1 MAEHKV
7 VYRRGAK
14 GEWVG
19 SVEGVRRCRGRGRTL
34 RQARRQL
41 RAALAHVVEDPHAID
56 FVEDVRLPPPA
67 RRLILLHWAA
77 RRRLDKERA
86 RADEAARVA
95 LQALLDIKLNAKD
108 AGDLLGL
115 PPLKL
120 QKLRG
125 TQRVARGD
133 APRRSAEAGA

>member
-7 VYRRGAK
+7 VYRRGTN
-14 GEWVG
+14 GEWVA
-19 SVEGVRRCRGRGRTL
+19 SVEGVWRGRGRGRTL

-41 RAALAHVVEDPHAID
+41 RLALARVMEDAYQID

-67 RRLILLHWAA
+67 RRLIVLHWAA
-77 RRRLDKERA
+77 RRRLEKEQA
-86 RADEAARVA
+86 RADQATRAALEAILAVA
-95 LQALLDIKLNAKD
+95 VSPKD
-108 AGDLLGL
+108 AADLLGL

-125 TQRVARGD
+125 GARR
-133 APRRSAEAGA
+133 AAS

>member
-7 VYRRGAK
+7 VYRRSTK
-14 GEWVG
+14 GEWVA

-34 RQARRQL
+34 RQARQRL
-41 RAALAHVVEDPHAID
+41 RLALAQKMEDAYQID

-67 RRLILLHWAA
+67 RRLIVQHWAA
-77 RRRLDKERA
+77 RRRLEKERA
-86 RADEAARVA
+86 RADAAARAA
-95 LQALLDIKLNAKD
+95 LEALLVLAVSAKD

-120 QKLRG
+120 QKLG
-125 TQRVARGD
+125 GGARR
-133 APRRSAEAGA
+133 PS

>member
-14 GEWVG
+14 GEWVA

-41 RAALAHVVEDPHAID
+41 RIALAAVVEDPYEID

-67 RRLILLHWAA
+67 RRLLLQHWAA
-77 RRRLDKERA
+77 RRRLDKERE
-86 RADEAARVA
+86 RADEAARAA
-95 LQALLDIKLNAKD
+95 LEALLEIALSSKD

-125 TQRVARGD
+125 ESRRGKR
-133 APRRSAEAGA
+133 PSASRAASTGS